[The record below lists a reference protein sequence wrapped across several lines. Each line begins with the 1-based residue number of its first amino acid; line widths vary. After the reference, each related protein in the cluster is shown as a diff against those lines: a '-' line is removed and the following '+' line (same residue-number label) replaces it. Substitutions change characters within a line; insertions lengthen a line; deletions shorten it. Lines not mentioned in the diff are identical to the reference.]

1 MEHIAHMMGGRIM
14 DQLRE
19 HCSRLPI
26 TLEVIVLIVGSVRAW
41 LDLQF
46 LVIVKARTPE
56 VQGSSR
62 LAASQEQ

>member
-1 MEHIAHMMGGRIM
+1 M
-14 DQLRE
+14 DQLRQ